1 MSLISRIDALPIRAK
16 VLCGTFAYGR
26 TEEPEELG
34 ILLRSVSAQMCTAMK
49 FPIGI
54 WRCGIPILHGLLNLN
69 LAIGKKSELLHG
81 RRIS

>member
-34 ILLRSVSAQMCTAMK
+34 VLLRSVSAQMCTAIQ
-49 FPIGI
+49 FPTSPYQKVIAFHLSNYTRLAVVFNCTG
-54 WRCGIPILHGLLNLN
+54 RC
-69 LAIGKKSELLHG
+69 S
-81 RRIS
+81 